1 MMENLVGRSREFW
14 QAYYPRLQAAF
25 PAHFDGVPVEGFYRA
40 INRVKPSLIRVE
52 ADEAT
57 YNLHV
62 MLRFEI
68 ELELM
73 QGSLA
78 VADLPA
84 AWNAKMQAYFGLTP
98 PNDALGVLQDIH
110 WSDGYLGYFP
120 TYTLGNLM
128 ASQLWLTLE
137 QELPNIRSQIA
148 AGKFGDLV
156 AWLREKIHRHGAK
169 FQPMEL
175 LKRVTGTGLSPEP
188 YLTYLQ
194 TKYGEIYGLS

>member
-1 MMENLVGRSREFW
+1 LDN
-14 QAYYPRLQAAF
+14 
-25 PAHFDGVPVEGFYRA
+25 VPVEHFYRA

-57 YNLHV
+57 YNLHI

-84 AWNAKMQAYFGLTP
+84 AWNARMQAYFGLTP

-120 TYTLGNLM
+120 TYTLGNLI

-148 AGKFGDLV
+148 SGKFGDLV

-175 LKRVTGTGLSPEP
+175 LERVTGAGLSPEP
-188 YLTYLQ
+188 YLEYLQ
-194 TKYGEIYGLS
+194 TKYGEIYGLG